1 MAKEGVDFEVLQKQR
16 MEKDLHELQSL
27 ISTHFEQRKKD
38 DQDLE
43 ALKER
48 ITKRK
53 EQRAE
58 QIRIRQVREKERL
71 AKEKEERALKEAE
84 EERRKEEEEARKKAA
99 ISNMSQH
106 YGGYLARND
115 RQKGGNRRQT
125 EREKKRKLLAER
137 RKPLNIDHLQHDK
150 LKDKVKELHKW
161 MSILEEER
169 YDFEAVHDRQK
180 YDVNQLRQR
189 VNEFMGKQGRGGK
202 AGGKRQIKTLANVG
216 ARAGAFK

>member
-27 ISTHFEQRKKD
+27 ISTHFEQRKRD

-71 AKEKEERALKEAE
+71 AREKEERALREAE

-137 RKPLNIDHLQHDK
+137 RKPLNIDHLSQDK